1 MVHRYAGIGRVS
13 FLVVFLLCGTL
24 LLWSWQWPHEESRV
38 FTSFGQSVH
47 DEYLVGLKL
56 VAPEREFQP
65 VERGEVVFRS
75 RPSRLP
81 HIIPST
87 LGGVVVL
94 EHGRNFRSLYGHLD
108 PDSIDS
114 GLQSLELDDVVG
126 RIGPYGF
133 NSGSSLHIEIFDFEQ
148 DVRVNPLLLLPRTD
162 KTTSPVVSAVYLVS
176 VNAGNSG
183 SNAPRTPVQ
192 GSTITRTA
200 GEWQLELESYDTM
213 RRASGAS
220 RIAPHSY
227 TVRVNGEERFRIA
240 YDTAGVR
247 EGSLRLSGRRTYQ
260 EFYGETG
267 AVKLSSLELRDTP
280 LDVDI
285 EVRDH
290 VGNLTQRSFR
300 VIPVVAE

>member
-1 MVHRYAGIGRVS
+1 MVHRYAGMGRVG
-13 FLVVFLLCGTL
+13 FLVVLLLCSTL
-24 LLWSWQWPHEESRV
+24 LLWSWQWPHEESQV
-38 FTSFGQSVH
+38 FAGFGQSVH

-56 VAPEREFQP
+56 IAPEQEFRP

-75 RPSRLP
+75 RSPRLP

-114 GLQSLELDDVVG
+114 GAQSLELDDVVG

-162 KTTSPVVSAVYLVS
+162 KTTSPVVSAVYLVP
-176 VNAGNSG
+176 VNLGNPG
-183 SNAPRTPVQ
+183 NGATRTPVR
-192 GSTITRTA
+192 GSTVTLSA

-213 RRASGAS
+213 RASGSS
-220 RIAPHSY
+220 RVAPHSY
-227 TVRVNGEERFRIA
+227 TVRVNGEESFRIA

-247 EGSLRLSGRRTYQ
+247 EGQLRLSGRRTYQ

-267 AVKLSSLELRDTP
+267 AVKLSTFELGDSP

>member
-1 MVHRYAGIGRVS
+1 MVHRYAGIGRVG
-13 FLVVFLLCGTL
+13 FLVVLLLCSTL

-38 FTSFGQSVH
+38 FAGFGQSVH

-56 VAPEREFQP
+56 VAPDREFRP

-114 GLQSLELDDVVG
+114 GVQSLELDDVVG

-183 SNAPRTPVQ
+183 NDAPRTPVQ
-192 GSTITRTA
+192 GSIITLSA

-213 RRASGAS
+213 RNSGSS
-220 RIAPHSY
+220 RVAPHSY
-227 TVRVNGEERFRIA
+227 TVRVNGEESFRVAHDI
-240 YDTAGVR
+240 AGVR
-247 EGSLRLSGRRTYQ
+247 EGSLRLSGRRAYR
-260 EFYGETG
+260 EFYGESG
-267 AVKLSSLELRDTP
+267 AVKLSSFELGDTP

-300 VIPVVAE
+300 VIPAVAE